1 MARKSLKQRFWRI
14 GIALAVLLVIVIVA
28 RNLMIGWAPS
38 RSEFPVQGITVSE
51 ANGEIAWNTVGAT
64 GVDFAY
70 LHATRGTDA
79 RDAAFAANRVGAR
92 NAGIRHGA
100 VHQYSLCQLATDQAT
115 NFITTVPGE
124 DNLLPPA
131 VRLSFDDCDER
142 PGRAL
147 LLSELT
153 TFLNQIEAH
162 SGKPAVLAITAE
174 FEELYAVSAGI
185 DRTVWL
191 EQNFFPP
198 DYATKPWVM
207 WQASDM
213 RRTSGIDGPV
223 DWNVVRP

>member
-1 MARKSLKQRFWRI
+1 MKQRLWRVVI
-14 GIALAVLLVIVIVA
+14 VILVVLVIVIVA
-28 RNLMIGWAPS
+28 RNLMIGWTPS
-38 RSEFPVQGITVSE
+38 RDQYPVQGITVSE
-51 ANGEIAWNTVGAT
+51 ENGEIAWNTVGAT

-70 LHATRGTDA
+70 LEATSGTET
-79 RDAAFAANRVGAR
+79 RDRRFAANRVGAR

-100 VHQYSLCQLATDQAT
+100 LHQFSLCQLASDQAT

-162 SGKPAVLAITAE
+162 SGKPSVLAITQE

-213 RRTSGIDGPV
+213 RRTSGINGPV